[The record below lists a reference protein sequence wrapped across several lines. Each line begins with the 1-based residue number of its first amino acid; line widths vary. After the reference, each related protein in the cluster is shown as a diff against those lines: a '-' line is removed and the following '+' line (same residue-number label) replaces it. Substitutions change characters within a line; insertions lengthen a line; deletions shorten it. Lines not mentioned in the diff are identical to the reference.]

1 MHMIYFFGEIPL
13 LQKQFYYFTRHSKTR
28 LGCAV
33 EPLIGE
39 SSWCRMRPKPRIEV
53 LLLRHRIPLTV
64 MRLLFLFPFA
74 VPPQRKGQRHEHPQ
88 NSAGIRLWPLNHR
101 RANAWYVSI
110 DGRWHSPKI
119 SGRRNTQSNFLK
131 HALTRTFVLII
142 MELQHTKQ
150 PAYRSQTSH
159 NTLCPTVFSE
169 CAFLNYHSNI
179 NRIISE

>member
-1 MHMIYFFGEIPL
+1 MRMIYFFGEIPL

-39 SSWCRMRPKPRIEV
+39 SSWCRMRPKPRIEI

-88 NSAGIRLWPLNHR
+88 KL
-101 RANAWYVSI
+101 
-110 DGRWHSPKI
+110 
-119 SGRRNTQSNFLK
+119 RRNSTMTTESPESKCMVCVNRWT
-131 HALTRTFVLII
+131 LTFPQNIRKKEYSIQF
-142 MELQHTKQ
+142 
-150 PAYRSQTSH
+150 SQTRIDTNICS
-159 NTLCPTVFSE
+159 
-169 CAFLNYHSNI
+169 NYNGI
-179 NRIISE
+179 TAYKTACIQIANFP